1 MMNQRAS
8 KEQSYSR
15 CNMRRPTCAQALR
28 LFIAILAPALAGC
41 ATTVDVG
48 QLSGMIRLSPAPQP
62 VLDYFNG
69 NSVVAGDDVVATNT
83 ANVTQVATTSY
94 TFGGG
99 ITPPVLAQY
108 TINPNV
114 DAGGSQ
120 FAMQAKKV
128 NFQNGGSYRF
138 GTIQTTSPGALISPA
153 LLPSASATFDLVEC
167 PALAN
172 VSVRVTGPAQ
182 DIDALDQPA
191 VCTAVATVKENP
203 AGTQFQPQA
212 VSAQIVTLVATLRNE
227 GISIPILTRAGQPVQ
242 VSAGCVFTTSQSGF
256 PQDPALPEGTVGF
269 GGAASP
275 LNVACGDVP
284 QVQVDVQVQRS
295 AGIVK
300 GLVDVIGHTESRIR
314 VELGP
319 IGFNFDTNVAANT
332 PPHAWQFDAV
342 PPGQLTVTARALL
355 DNGSAVLRFPQLTG
369 PQSVTVTQGGTTD
382 LGSTF
387 IAVPFTLRQ
396 SLTLRDPR
404 PGTRLGQ
411 LVISPF
417 TSVFDPSNTSFVK
430 AEGDPNF
437 FVDDQ
442 GNPGANGTGAR
453 SFSKLDGSFDSAAQ
467 QWNLTAALPLVGLS
481 PPSGSQAGNNTL
493 PAPWRGKSFRVQ
505 LSDSNVFQESLD
517 VELNTANISNS
528 VPNLEE
534 TLPAV
539 NACFGEFALTLLA
552 PPNFSLFGPKLN
564 ITSAAL
570 QQLQDENGAFLRYDG
585 ATGTS
590 LAAPF
595 AEADAASSADA
606 RIVLPAFMQY
616 QLQPTVSLR
625 SNATSQVTN
634 LTLATQSVPST
645 GMLQCGELSGVC
657 AQLGGSG
664 IDSTL
669 RADIV
674 SPEASCDPNNV
685 NLTVTAE
692 STGGTL
698 QSVEVKFDDQ
708 APIAVCGGAT
718 PCTNPLQQN
727 VPLGAV
733 APGQHFAT
741 VSATDSLSCSVASQ
755 KPVTVFGQPQ
765 LVCPQPLVV
774 QVFPGDTEVPF
785 DQISNRLQ
793 ASWSGGCPAGQ
804 LPPIQDDHPA
814 AFQRGTTT
822 TVHFFSGPN
831 NTPAGEQQC
840 ETTVTVLPADA
851 CNDFQSLPLGQLTAP
866 RTIGDVEYRPL
877 PGPPARVTDQFPV
890 GQPDGNRE
898 LEIGGVEA
906 RLPFG
911 ARWIRLQYVKAHSM
925 PIRMDGFDDS
935 GLLVQTWQSPGGGPG
950 GEPERQRLTRVITG
964 PPRRTLQI
972 SAQGGEDLL
981 LSLCYTLNLPPGP
994 RPGDLILVPQ
1004 P

>member
-1 MMNQRAS
+1 MWATS
-8 KEQSYSR
+8 
-15 CNMRRPTCAQALR
+15 
-28 LFIAILAPALAGC
+28 LAGC

-48 QLSGMIRLSPAPQP
+48 QLSGMIQLSPAPQP
-62 VLDYFNG
+62 VLSFLNG
-69 NSVVAGDDVVATNT
+69 TSVVAGDDVVATNT

-99 ITPPVLAQY
+99 ITPPALAQY

-114 DAGGSQ
+114 DAAGSQ
-120 FAMQAKKV
+120 FAMQVKKV
-128 NFQNGGSYRF
+128 NFQNGASYRF
-138 GTIQTTSPGALISPA
+138 GTIQPTSPGALISPN
-153 LLPSASATFDLVEC
+153 LLPSAQATFDLVEC
-167 PALAN
+167 PALTN
-172 VSVRVTGPAQ
+172 VSVRATGPAQ
-182 DIDALDQPA
+182 DLDALDLPA
-191 VCTAVATVKENP
+191 VCTAAAAVRENA

-212 VSAQIVTLVATLRNE
+212 VSAPIATLVSTLRNE
-227 GISIPILTRAGQPVQ
+227 GVSIPILTRAGQRVQ
-242 VSAGCVFTTSQSGF
+242 VGVGCVFTTSQSGF
-256 PQDPALPEGTVGF
+256 PQDPNLPLGTVAF

-275 LNVACGDVP
+275 LDVACGDAP
-284 QVQVDVQVQRS
+284 QLQVDVQVQRS

-300 GLVDVIGHTESRIR
+300 GLVDVVGHTESRIR

-319 IGFNFDTNVAANT
+319 IGFVFDNPNVSGNT

-342 PPGQLTVTARALL
+342 PPGQFTVTARALL
-355 DNGSAVLRFPQLTG
+355 DDGSAVLRFPQLTG
-369 PQSVTVTQGGTTD
+369 PQSVNVTQGGTTD

-387 IAVPFTLRQ
+387 IAIPFTLRQ

-417 TSVFDPSNTSFVK
+417 TSVFDPSTTSFVK
-430 AEGDPNF
+430 ADGDPNF
-437 FVDDQ
+437 FFDDQ

-453 SFSKLDGSFDSAAQ
+453 SFSKLDGSFDSTAQ
-467 QWNLTAALPLVGLS
+467 QWNLTSALPLVGLS
-481 PPSGSQAGNNTL
+481 RANGSQAGNDTL
-493 PAPWRGKSFRVQ
+493 PAPWRETSFRVQ

-517 VELNTANISNS
+517 VLLNTGNTLPS
-528 VPNLEE
+528 VPNQET

-552 PPNFSLFGPKLN
+552 PPNFSLFAPKLN

-570 QQLQDENGAFLRYDG
+570 QQQQDENGAFLRYDG
-585 ATGTS
+585 ATGNS

-595 AEADAASSADA
+595 AAADADSSADA
-606 RIVLPAFMQY
+606 RMVLPAFMQY

-625 SNATSQVTN
+625 SNATSQVTD

-718 PCTNPLQQN
+718 PCPNPLQQN

-733 APGQHFAT
+733 APGQYLVT

-755 KPVTVFGQPQ
+755 KPVTVFGRPQ

-785 DQISNRLQ
+785 DQIANRLQ
-793 ASWSGGCPAGQ
+793 AAWNGGCPAGP

-851 CNDFQSLPLGQLTAP
+851 CNDFQSLPLGQLTGP

-877 PGPPARVTDQFPV
+877 PGPPSRVTDQFPV

-935 GLLVQTWQSPGGGPG
+935 GQLVQTWQSPGGGPG

-981 LSLCYTLNLPPGP
+981 LSLCYSLNLPPGP